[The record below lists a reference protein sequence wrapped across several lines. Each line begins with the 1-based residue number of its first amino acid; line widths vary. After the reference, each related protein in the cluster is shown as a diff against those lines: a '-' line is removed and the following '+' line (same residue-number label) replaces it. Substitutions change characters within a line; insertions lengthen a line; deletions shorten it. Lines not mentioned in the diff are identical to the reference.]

1 MIVGR
6 FRLVRRARELVE
18 VVRDLRRV
26 ERAHVVMES
35 RPCAAPAIAA
45 TGERE
50 HTSPIRLGG

>member
-6 FRLVRRARELVE
+6 VRLVRRAHELVE

-35 RPCAAPAIAA
+35 GPCAVPVIAG